1 MKALLFL
8 MFFAIISL
16 TASCQESKNVKVPQ
30 SVEANFMSRY
40 SGETDPDW
48 ELDSN
53 GFWEAH
59 FKIDG
64 EKYRADFQSNG
75 LWVETENSIKDS
87 ELPEAIKAAIKRD
100 YKDEKITEVERVQH
114 HSKGLFYDVEFKK
127 KGKNKD
133 VEYRED
139 GTVL

>member
-87 ELPEAIKAAIKRD
+87 ELPEAIKAAIERD